1 VSDVLA
7 AAEVGTDG
15 AAVFRFAPG
24 AEPLHALA
32 DHGML
37 RQVVANLVDNAVK
50 YSPDGGEI
58 HVSVTNSHRRI
69 EIAVSDT
76 GIGVPADAQAR
87 IFEKFFRADPNLS
100 RGVGGTG
107 LGLYIARQLTERMN
121 GRLTLR
127 STAGRGST
135 FAVELPVG

>member
-1 VSDVLA
+1 
-7 AAEVGTDG
+7 
-15 AAVFRFAPG
+15 
-24 AEPLHALA
+24 
-32 DHGML
+32 ML

-50 YSPDGGEI
+50 YSPEGGEI
-58 HVSVTNSHRRI
+58 DVRVTSSHRRI
-69 EIAVSDT
+69 EIAVSDS
-76 GIGVPADAQAR
+76 GIGVPLDAQAR

-127 STAGRGST
+127 STVGRGST
-135 FAVELPVG
+135 FAIELPEG